1 MTPDEIR
8 AGVDAVGGTA
18 RQPREEDG
26 MSRRTRPRRS
36 VLHAPPSEQCG
47 FDWTSR
53 KGVPVACVDFEGHDG
68 PHSGVAEAAS

>member
-1 MTPDEIR
+1 
-8 AGVDAVGGTA
+8 
-18 RQPREEDG
+18 

-47 FDWTSR
+47 TSR